1 MQCNPARPGPGASRG
16 HRVLLK
22 YEDEMSET
30 ENSSET
36 KQAADAPEAEER
48 TPFPPASFEFLLLS
62 LRAQA
67 ELQLGLVHF
76 GSTQEKP
83 RPDFD
88 LARHS
93 IDLLAILQEK
103 TKGNLTLE
111 ERLLLENS
119 LTELRFRYVQTLEES
134 KKS

>member
-1 MQCNPARPGPGASRG
+1 MG
-16 HRVLLK
+16 
-22 YEDEMSET
+22 
-30 ENSSET
+30 
-36 KQAADAPEAEER
+36 EAEKSDEALARER
-48 TPFPPASFEFLLLS
+48 LPMPPASFEFLALS

-67 ELQLGLVHF
+67 EFQLGLMHF
-76 GSTQEKP
+76 GSEEEKP
-83 RPDFD
+83 EPDLD

-111 ERLLLENS
+111 EQRLLENT
-119 LTELRFRYVQTLEES
+119 LTELRFRYLKALEES